1 MSKRKIPMKNFRSD
15 LACIFKKRID
25 EKGYKTWE
33 ELTNE
38 LGLDNKRTFVDFF
51 NGKQCIPKE
60 VLEQT
65 FELLD
70 IPKEYLDTMV
80 EKVIKYKIKF

>member
-15 LACIFKKRID
+15 LACIFKKRLD

-51 NGKQCIPKE
+51 GGKQLISKE
-60 VLEQT
+60 VLEQA